1 MKEVLEILEDLE
13 SSKKREV
20 MDWLSQLQEDRVLLK
35 DEQKDLLSSLDTLYK
50 RNQQLHQKLEEL
62 RSRPSGRELIELAEE
77 NQELRLKLQRLQSA
91 FDKVLS
97 LLDI

>member
-13 SSKKREV
+13 PSKKREV
-20 MDWLSQLQEDRVLLK
+20 LDWLSQLQEDCVLLK

-91 FDKVLS
+91 FDNVLS

>member
-13 SSKKREV
+13 PSKKREV
-20 MDWLSQLQEDRVLLK
+20 LDWLSQLQEDCVLLK

-62 RSRPSGRELIELAEE
+62 RSRPGGRELIELAEE

-91 FDKVLS
+91 FDNVLL